1 MGEMCIHCLELKMQA
16 SFIHE
21 NIVQYSQVRMLYR
34 NLTNKHLKKQ
44 AQHFVG
50 TFYEPYFVR

>member
-1 MGEMCIHCLELKMQA
+1 MQA

-34 NLTNKHLKKQ
+34 NLTNKHLQMQ
-44 AQHFVG
+44 AHHFVG
-50 TFYEPYFVR
+50 TFYEPYFVW